1 MNSPALDQQMQLLP
15 AGSTPRLLMFA
26 LCVLLP
32 VAIALAAA
40 LWQFTG
46 LGLAAW
52 QPGRSGWIFVAGT
65 TTLVLLIWFAL
76 DRAMCRHRL
85 ELAADRLTVKT
96 SFYWHCV
103 PLSDLQL
110 EQARIIDLDER
121 GDFSPRLK
129 TNGYSVHGFQSGHFR
144 LRNGQKAFVAIAG
157 GRRALWLPTA
167 QAQGLLLQPVQPEA
181 LLQRLRELAAAGT
194 RR

>member
-1 MNSPALDQQMQLLP
+1 MKSPALDPRMQLLP

-32 VAIALAAA
+32 MAIALAAA
-40 LWQFTG
+40 VWQISD

-52 QPGRSGWIFVAGT
+52 QPGPDGWTFMAGT
-65 TTLVLLIWFAL
+65 ATLVLLIWFAL

-85 ELAADRLTVKT
+85 ELGAGQLTVKT
-96 SFYWHCV
+96 SFYSRCV
-103 PLSDLQL
+103 SLPDLQL

-121 GDFSPRLK
+121 GDFTPARK
-129 TNGYSVHGFQSGHFR
+129 TNGYSLLGFQSGHFR
-144 LRNGQKAFVAIAG
+144 LRNRQKAFVAIAG

-167 QAQGLLLQPVQPEA
+167 QAQGMLLQPVQPEA